1 MPVLAKSMPGAGHP
15 PALAELDAHTGTE
28 CCVLLPP
35 QPLIPAAYTPGC
47 AALWGV
53 HLGHCQASDRE
64 GGSSSGGQRAHP
76 CLSPPRA
83 QFRERHTG
91 AVPWG
96 DAWPP
101 TCTCTTCT
109 LIHAHAHMHIHARAH
124 AHINAHGCTWYMH
137 VHMRTCPY
145 QCTWMHTH
153 MVHAH
158 ACTCIYTH
166 LRCTHV
172 HECSYTCT
180 CMHTHATF
188 GGLMNEGGVLVGA
201 EERDRCVR
209 SFLAQLLNFL
219 RVLR

>member
-1 MPVLAKSMPGAGHP
+1 MLVTSQSAVQRAAHRGCSLGRCLAP
-15 PALAELDAHTGTE
+15 PHMYMHNMHAHTRT
-28 CCVLLPP
+28 
-35 QPLIPAAYTPGC
+35 C
-47 AALWGV
+47 A
-53 HLGHCQASDRE
+53 H
-64 GGSSSGGQRAHP
+64 AH
-76 CLSPPRA
+76 
-83 QFRERHTG
+83 
-91 AVPWG
+91 
-96 DAWPP
+96 
-101 TCTCTTCT
+101 TCTCTCT
-109 LIHAHAHMHIHARAH
+109 H

-201 EERDRCVR
+201 EERDRCVC

-219 RVLR
+219 CVLR